1 MLMQRLVEYAGRLN
15 LPPPMYDKTPV
26 KWIIDLDASG
36 HFKGFVPTSSGKKND
51 RGKELLAPTLVRSV
65 GIKAKLL
72 CDNAEYCLGT
82 PREDSDP
89 ARVALCHE
97 AFASLVKRCA
107 ETTRELAVKGVQS
120 FLENLDVAQ
129 LPLPIDFSAGD
140 IVTFRVEGIFPIEL
154 PSVQRFWAE
163 ETGAAASS
171 GGGFF
176 CLACG
181 TPCEPTD
188 RMPVKIKR
196 IPGGQPSG
204 TTIVSA
210 NAAAFESFG
219 LEASRTSPLCQNCA
233 ELHAKGLN
241 DLLERESTRIFLG
254 PTAYVF
260 WTREETPFSV
270 ASLLSD
276 PQPEEV
282 KRVLASAIK
291 GTEADSDLTP
301 FYAAAFSASGG
312 RVVVRDWLETTLFHA
327 RRHLSRW
334 FTIQKLVESD
344 GSEGRPIGLF
354 PLASSLVRDPRKDLS
369 PNTPKALLRTA
380 LHGGPLPFS
389 LLFEAVKR
397 NRAEQALTR
406 PRVALIKMVFLSQ
419 QEHVE
424 EGFME
429 KLDLENKSPAYLCGR
444 LLAELE
450 ALQYA
455 ALGKTNTTVTSR
467 FYGTASSA
475 PASVFGRLMRGAQA
489 HLAKLRTT
497 KPGTH
502 EALQQKLEEIQSGL
516 ASYPLVLTLE
526 EQGLFALGYYHQRAK
541 DRADRK
547 DYAEAKRAE
556 GAETEL

>member
-1 MLMQRLVEYAGRLN
+1 MLMQRLVEFAGRLS
-15 LPPPMYDKTPV
+15 LPPPMYDKIPIR
-26 KWIIDLDASG
+26 WIIDLDAAG
-36 HFKGFVPTSSGKKND
+36 VLRGVTQTASGKKND
-51 RGKELLAPTLVRSV
+51 RGKEFLAPTLVRSV

-72 CDNAEYCLGT
+72 CDNAEYTLGI
-82 PREDSDP
+82 PREGAEP
-89 ARVALCHE
+89 ERVAQCHE
-97 AFASLVKRCA
+97 AYKNLVQRCA
-107 ETTRELAVKGVQS
+107 KNTGESSVHAAAR
-120 FLENLDVAQ
+120 FLTGLKVDQ
-129 LPLPIDFSAGD
+129 LPLPQGFSPGD
-140 IVTFRVEGIFPIEL
+140 TVTFRVEGTLPIEL

-163 ETGAAASS
+163 ETGAAAAA
-171 GGGFF
+171 GGGFS

-181 TPCEPTD
+181 SPCEPTD

-196 IPGGQPSG
+196 IPGGQTSG

-219 LEASRTSPLCQNCA
+219 LEASRTSPLCRNCA

-241 DLLERESTRIFLG
+241 DLLEKQSTRIFLG

-260 WTREETPFSV
+260 WTREEVGLNV

-282 KRVLASAIK
+282 KRFLASAITGAEA
-291 GTEADSDLTP
+291 GTDVTA

-312 RVVVRDWLETTLFHA
+312 RVVVRDWLETTLGHA
-327 RRHLSRW
+327 RSNLSRW
-334 FTIQKLVESD
+334 FMLQKLVESD

-354 PLASSLVRDPRKDLS
+354 PLASSLVRDARKDLS
-369 PNTPKALLRTA
+369 PNTPKVLLRTA
-380 LHGGPLPFS
+380 LHGGPLPS
-389 LLFEAVKR
+389 GLLFEAVKR

-406 PRVALIKMVFLSQ
+406 PRAALIKMVFLSQ
-419 QEHVE
+419 LNDFE
-424 EGFME
+424 EGYME

-455 ALGKTNTTVTSR
+455 ALGKTNTTVTGR

-489 HLAKLRTT
+489 HLAKLRTA

-526 EQGLFALGYYHQRAK
+526 EQGLFALGYYHQRAQ

-556 GAETEL
+556 AAETEE